1 MNDFKDILQK
11 YKNELI
17 ENGYEYNDGIEAI
30 DIIEGAN
37 AKITKDS
44 KKYRE
49 SDKAIFKQ
57 EISYENA
64 EKLVMEIKR
73 YNEYS
78 VYNLNEYKDAIY
90 QEALFCF
97 ERCENPIEM
106 IVYSI
111 REVTD
116 KMYINSLQDIVKDFI
131 NDYRK
136 EVINAYSNI
145 LTNWIWEDCIE
156 FVLDSIKLNFLQEL
170 QDQIYNLFTKNYKLR
185 VKAANTL
192 IDIEAKEKFV
202 SMVNF
207 LVVNTTDSR
216 EDTGIMKDIIYRLG
230 KDSEFGSIAI
240 YKVYLCVRT
249 KNYIKKLLLLGI
261 RNNLRIEIYND
272 MEKKLQNKE
281 IERWVH
287 NDILNLLNYTDRNAK
302 SKELLEKCKS
312 IPHID
317 KKKLSDITIDGIDEL
332 KGIIIDKSEDV
343 TVRKNSII
351 KLTKL
356 QDVSTEEKMEIIE
369 SVYSESDTLRI
380 AAASALTQLGR
391 TKEITTLFKYLVG
404 ASDSELAEEALNQI
418 RRLKSIRDNRLN
430 SALTSVIGRFMENDE
445 AKNTPRVLT
454 ILEIYRTGM
463 PNEEIIEVFLKK
475 LSMTMHKEIKIRL
488 LEFFGK
494 NYSILPDVEK
504 DKIKQEITKLTL
516 DESVAQNAMDAL
528 KKINVY
534 SSNLPESMN

>member
-17 ENGYEYNDGIEAI
+17 ENGCEDNDGIETI
-30 DIIEGAN
+30 DTIEEAN

-44 KKYRE
+44 RKYRE

-170 QDQIYNLFTKNYKLR
+170 QDQIYNLFTENYKLR

-261 RNNLRIEIYND
+261 RNNLRIEI
-272 MEKKLQNKE
+272 
-281 IERWVH
+281 
-287 NDILNLLNYTDRNAK
+287 
-302 SKELLEKCKS
+302 
-312 IPHID
+312 
-317 KKKLSDITIDGIDEL
+317 
-332 KGIIIDKSEDV
+332 
-343 TVRKNSII
+343 
-351 KLTKL
+351 
-356 QDVSTEEKMEIIE
+356 
-369 SVYSESDTLRI
+369 
-380 AAASALTQLGR
+380 
-391 TKEITTLFKYLVG
+391 
-404 ASDSELAEEALNQI
+404 
-418 RRLKSIRDNRLN
+418 
-430 SALTSVIGRFMENDE
+430 
-445 AKNTPRVLT
+445 
-454 ILEIYRTGM
+454 
-463 PNEEIIEVFLKK
+463 
-475 LSMTMHKEIKIRL
+475 
-488 LEFFGK
+488 
-494 NYSILPDVEK
+494 
-504 DKIKQEITKLTL
+504 
-516 DESVAQNAMDAL
+516 
-528 KKINVY
+528 
-534 SSNLPESMN
+534 